1 MNEMELRKHCGN
13 DNPFRVPEG
22 YFEGFNERLFV
33 RLPQKTEAKVVRMSP
48 RLWRAAAAIAF
59 VFMLGGGLYWTQER
73 KTSLA
78 EQSQEEYYNDALD
91 YIMVGNAEIAE
102 YLTAAE

>member
-1 MNEMELRKHCGN
+1 LDTRKK
-13 DNPFRVPEG
+13 D
-22 YFEGFNERLFV
+22 
-33 RLPQKTEAKVVRMSP
+33 
-48 RLWRAAAAIAF
+48 I
-59 VFMLGGGLYWTQER
+59 
-73 KTSLA
+73 LA